1 MTDSDDRKHWRG
13 AGRRKTHLAAWAL
26 DRVFHLPPRWLD
38 VPVVYR
44 KGRLLHDGGL
54 SMPPGLS
61 AIGLPFPRRRK
72 SSFIYGAEDDA
83 RDGFHAAERIDSF
96 VTMDASQREAAREF
110 GLPV

>member
-1 MTDSDDRKHWRG
+1 
-13 AGRRKTHLAAWAL
+13 
-26 DRVFHLPPRWLD
+26 
-38 VPVVYR
+38 
-44 KGRLLHDGGL
+44 
-54 SMPPGLS
+54 MPPGLS